1 VKAAIT
7 LDDGIMRLKGDVIVA
22 TAYAKF
28 FDQGVKACDQ
38 KKTMLR
44 MIGDLWLGEYY
55 SDVQIKK
62 GEGEERLRDRMKT
75 RKTGRK

>member
-1 VKAAIT
+1 MGLKA
-7 LDDGIMRLKGDVIVA
+7 DVIEA

-28 FDQGVKACDQ
+28 FNSATSACDQ

-62 GEGEERLRDRMKT
+62 GEGEERLRERMKT